1 VQYIK
6 LSPGSLLK
14 YILDVTYVGSTY
26 VEGNIYISNPS
37 EFLVEEGS
45 RLSGGGTYRYT
56 IVSRNIYDIIPISIV
71 DILDVNVSRRHV
83 IGSVYKSCPQ
93 SALGITVDWIG
104 YTINKGHIFE
114 IKMSHNFENS
124 DQILHCIGVPYSEG
138 DIANKF
144 LFAEFAPTSG
154 KVEVQIDCLSPITE
168 SSSTISVGDT
178 FRVVDMDQLTYSFR
192 VILYSTNSVRFM

>member
-1 VQYIK
+1 M
-6 LSPGSLLK
+6 
-14 YILDVTYVGSTY
+14 
-26 VEGNIYISNPS
+26 
-37 EFLVEEGS
+37 
-45 RLSGGGTYRYT
+45 
-56 IVSRNIYDIIPISIV
+56 
-71 DILDVNVSRRHV
+71 DVNVSRRHV
-83 IGSVYKSCPQ
+83 TGSVYKSCPQ
-93 SALGITVDWIG
+93 SALGITVNWIG

-114 IKMSHNFENS
+114 IRMSHNFENS

-144 LFAEFAPTSG
+144 LFAESAPTSG
-154 KVEVQIDCLSPITE
+154 KIEVQIDCLSPITE